1 MALLSISSYFM
12 TDPNYRFAL
21 MYNLLDRKICEIIH
35 DQFGEANVRFQIKIK
50 SNKVNIGLW
59 YLDKYYNAF
68 FKTNEKRLIAEFE
81 QDLKK
86 FQIDPKKPYKVY
98 ISYYGTN

>member
-1 MALLSISSYFM
+1 MALLSISSFLL

-21 MYNLLDRKICEIIH
+21 MYNLLDNKICEIIH
-35 DQFGEANVRFQIKIK
+35 EQFGQANVRFQIKIK
-50 SNKVNIGLW
+50 ADRVNIGLW

-68 FKTNEKRLIAEFE
+68 FKVNEKRIVRELE

-86 FQIDPKKPYKVY
+86 FQIDQKKPYRVFINY
-98 ISYYGTN
+98 HGNN